1 MAILGIFFN
10 SFQGIFLGGNY
21 FFLFLGIFP
30 AGAQPNPWE
39 WQAWK
44 KKTNHGN
51 ISKKMIPNSQISRPQ
66 FTTWNKPTPPAL
78 PKRFPLEYPPLIP
91 EKPLGKS
98 PIFHPKS
105 QEFQEMPGIPW
116 GIPENLYFSYL
127 VGGKKPGNALGM
139 YRSRGKN
146 PSGSDSA
153 FPGKPPA
160 VRIQR
165 LRGIFGN
172 VGPGRGTFGVFVCLA
187 LRNFNKSF

>member
-1 MAILGIFFN
+1 M
-10 SFQGIFLGGNY
+10 
-21 FFLFLGIFP
+21 
-30 AGAQPNPWE
+30 E
-39 WQAWK
+39 
-44 KKTNHGN
+44 KKTKTRN

-78 PKRFPLEYPPLIP
+78 PKQFPLEYPPLIP

-105 QEFQEMPGIPW
+105 QEFQETPGIPW